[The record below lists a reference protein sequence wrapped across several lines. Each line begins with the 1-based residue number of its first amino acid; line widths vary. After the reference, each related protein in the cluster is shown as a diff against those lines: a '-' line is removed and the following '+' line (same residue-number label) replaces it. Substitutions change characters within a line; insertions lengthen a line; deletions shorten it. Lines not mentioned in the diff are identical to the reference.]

1 MMKYSFFPGC
11 SMESTASDFRMST
24 CAVAKALGVELDE
37 LPDWTCCGST
47 PAHATDAL
55 LAASLPARNL
65 AMAEEIGHD
74 LVVCCAACYG
84 RLAAANLAL
93 AGDAKLRVEVAE
105 TVGRDYSG
113 GVRVRHFLQVLRDDV
128 GIPDI
133 KDAIIKSLAGLKV
146 ACYYGCLLTRPREL
160 SILDDPEDPQLMED
174 MLHAAGAE
182 PVEWSYKTECCGASF
197 SITRGS
203 TVERLGGEILRMAK
217 ESGADCIAVACPLCQ
232 SNLDLRQRDIE
243 KSAGRE
249 FGLPV
254 FYFTQLLGRA
264 LGLSDESLGIGK
276 LMVDPRKV
284 LAKVSGRNG

>member
-1 MMKYSFFPGC
+1 MKYSFFPGC
-11 SMESTASDFRMST
+11 SMESTASDFKMST
-24 CAVAKALGVELDE
+24 LAVAKALGIQLEE

-65 AMAEEIGHD
+65 AIAEGLGRD
-74 LVVCCAACYG
+74 MVVCCAACYG

-93 AGDAKLRVEVAE
+93 AEDAALRAEVAE
-105 TVGRDYSG
+105 SIGKEYSG
-113 GVRVRHFLQVLRDDV
+113 GVKVRHFLQVLRDEV
-128 GIPDI
+128 GIPEI
-133 KDAIIKSLAGLKV
+133 KDAMVRSLDGLKV

-160 SILDDPEDPQLMED
+160 SIVDDPEDPQLMEE
-174 MLHAAGAE
+174 MLYALGAE
-182 PVEWSYKTECCGASF
+182 PIEWPYKTECCGASF
-197 SITRGS
+197 SITRTS
-203 TVERLGGEILRMAK
+203 TVERLGAQILTMAK

-232 SNLDLRQRDIE
+232 SNLDLRQADIE
-243 KSAGRE
+243 KSTGTR

-276 LMVDPRKV
+276 LMTDPSRV
-284 LAKVSGRNG
+284 LAR